1 MGETIRIHPMDSDD
15 EARER
20 HEGVVKRLEELGR
33 NQVQGLLATGGLP
46 TNWNPII
53 FAWLKHE

>member
-1 MGETIRIHPMDSDD
+1 METIRIHPMDTDE

-20 HEGVVKRLEELGR
+20 HEGILKRLEELGAP
-33 NQVQGLLATGGLP
+33 QVRTLMSFSGLP

-53 FAWLKHE
+53 ADWLKDR